1 MVTDT
6 SSCWRHPPSRIS
18 RTDGGLFYRFVRLA
32 MPVMM
37 RAATRDHKAQSR
49 LVKDSGLDRA
59 IARGAGAFTDGPRT
73 GRYHAAPI
81 TPAADRRVSR
91 ADLADLADL
100 ADFMLATASNGK
112 FVHSLPLV
120 SQ

>member
-1 MVTDT
+1 
-6 SSCWRHPPSRIS
+6 
-18 RTDGGLFYRFVRLA
+18 

-49 LVKDSGLDRA
+49 LVKDSGLDRT
-59 IARGAGAFTDGPRT
+59 IARGAGVFTDGPHT
-73 GRYHAAPI
+73 GRYHAGPI

-91 ADLADLADL
+91 AD
-100 ADFMLATASNGK
+100 FMLATARNGK

>member
-1 MVTDT
+1 
-6 SSCWRHPPSRIS
+6 
-18 RTDGGLFYRFVRLA
+18 

-49 LVKDSGLDRA
+49 LVKDSGLDRT
-59 IARGAGAFTDGPRT
+59 IARGAGVFTDGPHT
-73 GRYHAAPI
+73 GRYHAGPI
-81 TPAADRRVSR
+81 TPAADRRVS
-91 ADLADLADL
+91 LADL